1 MKEFDIQVSVIT
13 NCYGIEAKNKE
24 DVIEQVKDQWWE
36 TYGIHLDNSEIKILD
51 E

>member
-1 MKEFDIQVSVIT
+1 MKEFDIREI
-13 NCYGIEAKNKE
+13 IEDYYNKE